1 MNVAGPSRPH
11 VGRAATNGRV
21 NTSVHEDDLLRL
33 LGDLGPMGAQHLQ
46 QYYEN
51 RSRTGETMTDHDLAM
66 SFFLQNAADMAA
78 MDEDR
83 ALASLLAEELNLEDN
98 IAMLHDW
105 ADAPQAPPL
114 VQPQNTRAMAANRT
128 TGNIPSLFS
137 NPLYSNDTQLA
148 QTWGGWFASMF
159 SGWFT
164 APQTNSAA
172 PRTEPCTRTERPT
185 ARPPTPRPTGHVC
198 VICQDPIYGSEV
210 RAPCSHYYDITC
222 LTDLFESATRDESLY
237 PPRCCRQ
244 NIPFAQVQTHLSHE
258 LVARFEEK
266 GREFGTINRVYCV
279 QPTCSRFLGPIS
291 QGTLFSGGPP
301 IYDCPAPGCTT
312 RTCAGC
318 RGRYD
323 GWTHTCR
330 QDQGAE
336 QVLNLGQNQGW
347 ARCPGCAQLI
357 ELNMGCFHMTC
368 RCRTEFCYLCRAR
381 WKTCACPQWDERR
394 LLAAAEQRVDAQLG
408 HVRREPVPPEP
419 EIWPVRPAQ
428 QRIVPIIRPRVQPVP
443 PVPARPAALP
453 RTPTPPPI
461 VQQRRPAPVQNRVQ
475 PTPGPAQPAL
485 VPAWRRH
492 EEWRRRVAQA
502 HLSVSASTS
511 TPAPAAPASTPA
523 VRAQPQA
530 TTPATNHPVWRQ
542 SASANPA
549 VGSPQ
554 QPTATPT
561 GGSLARP
568 SPPIVPPKPAELTRS
583 VRGSTIQAEAGPSTT
598 SKVQTQAQASL
609 RTPTAMTTTSTPLTN
624 LNERLC
630 QKQQSGTQ
638 AHSERRTGTQND
650 AVRQGMIREMI
661 ERLRVDHECDHA
673 KWKYRRGGGRC
684 ENCHV
689 NLPLYLFVSIPFG
702 IFVC

>member
-1 MNVAGPSRPH
+1 M
-11 VGRAATNGRV
+11 
-21 NTSVHEDDLLRL
+21 
-33 LGDLGPMGAQHLQ
+33 
-46 QYYEN
+46 
-51 RSRTGETMTDHDLAM
+51 
-66 SFFLQNAADMAA
+66 
-78 MDEDR
+78 
-83 ALASLLAEELNLEDN
+83 
-98 IAMLHDW
+98 
-105 ADAPQAPPL
+105 
-114 VQPQNTRAMAANRT
+114 
-128 TGNIPSLFS
+128 
-137 NPLYSNDTQLA
+137 
-148 QTWGGWFASMF
+148 
-159 SGWFT
+159 
-164 APQTNSAA
+164 
-172 PRTEPCTRTERPT
+172 
-185 ARPPTPRPTGHVC
+185 
-198 VICQDPIYGSEV
+198 
-210 RAPCSHYYDITC
+210 
-222 LTDLFESATRDESLY
+222 
-237 PPRCCRQ
+237 
-244 NIPFAQVQTHLSHE
+244 VQTHLSHE

-408 HVRREPVPPEP
+408 HVRP
-419 EIWPVRPAQ
+419 
-428 QRIVPIIRPRVQPVP
+428 
-443 PVPARPAALP
+443 
-453 RTPTPPPI
+453 
-461 VQQRRPAPVQNRVQ
+461 
-475 PTPGPAQPAL
+475 
-485 VPAWRRH
+485 WRRH
-492 EEWRRRVAQA
+492 EEVIPSVRVPLPAATATTTVPEWRRRVAQA

-583 VRGSTIQAEAGPSTT
+583 VRG
-598 SKVQTQAQASL
+598 
-609 RTPTAMTTTSTPLTN
+609 
-624 LNERLC
+624 
-630 QKQQSGTQ
+630 
-638 AHSERRTGTQND
+638 
-650 AVRQGMIREMI
+650 QGMIREMI

-689 NLPLYLFVSIPFG
+689 NLPLYLFRCQG
-702 IFVC
+702 CQMLVCNRCRRNRL